1 MLRFIVLVLIFAA
14 LTSSLVFALFFLPE
28 EVTTATR
35 KVPYF
40 TSVEF
45 TLATL
50 QFYSIF
56 GLVLCSVVGAC
67 SYLAIV
73 VMTCFQSEQNLKQKY
88 DAQWALVT
96 GSSSGIGKAIA
107 HKLARQGLNIVLAAP
122 GFDKLHPK
130 SVEEFKTTY
139 PHLEFRRADVNLSDD
154 QGTYMEELRRVTD
167 DILVQIVFSN
177 AGYMRTGLFSTLS
190 PNDNLYNF
198 HCNATASVHI
208 THHFLRV
215 LKDKGKRGCFVYT
228 SSPAN
233 MMPAPMSAMYCATK
247 AFLTAFATSL
257 APEVRAFGIDV
268 SVIHPSP
275 VTSRFYDGA
284 HSLGA
289 LLFFKGT
296 GKGPEVVVA
305 KTFQGIGRQ
314 VIIDQGYYAIGL
326 RMLLKVLDVSFLTE
340 AVAATAHT
348 MGDYV
353 KLTQEPNRFDKKND

>member
-177 AGYMRTGLFSTLS
+177 AGYMRTGLFFYFEPQRQPLQLPLQRDGICPHHAPLS
-190 PNDNLYNF
+190 P
-198 HCNATASVHI
+198 
-208 THHFLRV
+208 RV
-215 LKDKGKRGCFVYT
+215 ER
-228 SSPAN
+228 
-233 MMPAPMSAMYCATK
+233 
-247 AFLTAFATSL
+247 
-257 APEVRAFGIDV
+257 
-268 SVIHPSP
+268 
-275 VTSRFYDGA
+275 
-284 HSLGA
+284 
-289 LLFFKGT
+289 
-296 GKGPEVVVA
+296 
-305 KTFQGIGRQ
+305 QG
-314 VIIDQGYYAIGL
+314 
-326 RMLLKVLDVSFLTE
+326 
-340 AVAATAHT
+340 
-348 MGDYV
+348 
-353 KLTQEPNRFDKKND
+353 